1 MNLGELLQELRENI
15 LHDRSHRV
23 SGAEDRLW
31 SDATL
36 VRYIDEAQRRLA
48 RQGLVIRDG
57 STPDVTVVAVE
68 PNVAEYVLHPSII
81 AVLSARLQD
90 ARVDLTRTGHSV
102 LSGYASPD
110 HQAFDTSMLADLP
123 PGRPFA
129 YTTDEQI
136 SMTETESFDA
146 PVLRLFPV
154 PSEAATL
161 RLRVVRNPIE
171 QLRTTNLRAIP
182 EVPSDYH
189 LAMLDWAAY
198 LALRIADVDAGM
210 PGRAMEFRAT
220 FEATVTEAR
229 RLALRRVFAPKSWAF
244 GRNGFTWEK

>member
-23 SGAEDRLW
+23 TGADDRLW
-31 SDATL
+31 TDATL

-57 STPDVTVVAVE
+57 SNPEATVVDVVAGT
-68 PNVAEYVLHPSII
+68 AEYTLHPSVI
-81 AVLSARLQD
+81 AVISAKLVDGR
-90 ARVDLTRTGHSV
+90 ADLTRTGHSI
-102 LSGYASPD
+102 LNGYSAPD
-110 HQAFDTSMLADLP
+110 HQTHDISHLSNLP

-129 YTTDEQI
+129 FTTDEHI
-136 SMTETESFDA
+136 SIDA
-146 PVLRLFPV
+146 TDSYDSPVMRLFPV
-154 PSEAATL
+154 PVEATEV
-161 RLRVVRNPIE
+161 RLRVIRTPIE
-171 QLRTTNLRAIP
+171 RLSPRNLNAIP

-198 LALRIADVDAGM
+198 LALRIADLDAGM
-210 PGRAMEFRAT
+210 PGRAMEFRAS
-220 FEATVTEAR
+220 FEAMVAEAR
-229 RLALRRVFAPKSWAF
+229 KLTLRRVFTPKPWGF